1 MEIKV
6 ENVKGKIKNY
16 VFHNDENSYSIA
28 RITTEDSK
36 TVTLVGY
43 FPVLSEDITY
53 EFYGSW
59 VKHNTYGEQLKV
71 ESFKKCEQQSR
82 SGLISYLSSSFFH
95 GIGPKTAEKIV
106 DHFGADAIQKILDD
120 KTRLKE
126 IGLSTIRIEKFYQ
139 QLIENQTHEHI
150 LVALY
155 GYELSGKLAM
165 KLLNKYQMLTLE
177 KLKENP
183 YRLID
188 DIEGIGFIKAD
199 EIARKFSIEKDDP
212 RRKRAAILYAIEQIA
227 YQNGDLFLKLEQLED
242 YAYQALNET
251 MDLHDELNSLL
262 EEKKIIQ
269 EEDRYYL
276 AMTYYLEK
284 GLADRI
290 KMLIGEP
297 LDVDKEYLETLL
309 DATEIQKSIS
319 YTDVQKEAIIT
330 ALSNR
335 FTIITG
341 GPGTGKTTI
350 IDGLLDVY
358 RKYYQLNFKN
368 PAIYE
373 KIGLMAPTGRAAK
386 RMKELLDMDSKTIHR
401 HLGFSYDGEFLYDE
415 SHQLP
420 QDLLIIDEASMIDL
434 FLAKKLFD
442 AIKIGAQIIVVGDVD
457 QLPSV
462 GPGQVLLDMIES
474 KVIPTV
480 RLHQIHRQAKDSK
493 IIRLAR
499 AVNEQ
504 NVTYDDLMS
513 EQDVYLYKTSYDK
526 IKETIIKQVQ
536 GALNEGYSMI
546 DDIQILAPMYKGE
559 LGIDALNQALQKAFN
574 KRIDKKMVYG
584 DKTYY
589 IGDKVIQLVNDPERL
604 IMNGDIGV
612 IKDIKQNASDES
624 YMIVSYDDNDVMYEK
639 ADLEEINLAYA
650 ISIHKSQGSEYKIV
664 MMPMIKGYMH
674 MLKKELIYTAMTRA
688 KKYLIIL
695 GDMQLLI
702 YAANHLSE
710 KRQTTLSKRLSD
722 EITSEI
728 EVDDPLDELSPYDF
742 M

>member
-1 MEIKV
+1 M

-28 RITTEDSK
+28 RITTEDLK
-36 TVTLVGY
+36 TVTIVGY

-53 EFYGSW
+53 EFLGTW

-71 ESFKKCEQQSR
+71 ESFRKCEEQSR

-106 DHFGADAIQKILDD
+106 DHFGADAIKKIMDD
-120 KTRLKE
+120 KSVLKE
-126 IGLSTIRIEKFYQ
+126 IGLSAIRIEKFYQ

-155 GYELSGKLAM
+155 GFELSGKLAM
-165 KLLNKYQMLTLE
+165 KLLHKYQMLTLE

-199 EIARKFSIEKDDP
+199 EIARKFNIEKDDP
-212 RRKRAAILYAIEQIA
+212 RRKRAAILFAIEQIA
-227 YQNGDLFLKLEQLED
+227 YQNGDLYLNREQLED
-242 YAYQALNET
+242 YAYQALGET
-251 MDLHDELNSLL
+251 MNLDDAITSLID
-262 EEKKIIQ
+262 EKKMIL

-276 AMTYYLEK
+276 AITYFAEK
-284 GLADRI
+284 GLAE
-290 KMLIGEP
+290 KMISLLGEP
-297 LDVDKEYLETLL
+297 LEVDKEYLETLL
-309 DATEIQKSIS
+309 DATEIQKNIS

-358 RKYYQLNFKN
+358 RKYYKLNFKN
-368 PAIYE
+368 PSIYE

-386 RMKELLDMDSKTIHR
+386 RMKELLDMDAKTIHR

-415 SHQLP
+415 NHPLP

-434 FLAKKLFD
+434 FLAKKLFG
-442 AIKIGAQIIVVGDVD
+442 AIKEGAQIIVVGDVD

-462 GPGQVLLDMIES
+462 GPGQILLDMIES
-474 KVIPTV
+474 KMIPTV

-504 NVTYDDLMS
+504 NVTYDDLVS
-513 EQDVYLYKTSYDK
+513 EQDVYLYRASYEK

-536 GALNEGYSMI
+536 GALSEGYSMI

-559 LGIDALNQALQKAFN
+559 LGIDALNQALQQAFN
-574 KRIDKKMVYG
+574 KRLDKKMVYG

-612 IKDIKQNASDES
+612 IKDIKVNASDEP

-664 MMPMIKGYMH
+664 MMPMIKSYMH

-688 KKYLIIL
+688 KKFLIIL

-710 KRQTTLSKRLSD
+710 KRQTTLAKRLAQ
-722 EITSEI
+722 EIDHQI
-728 EVDDPLDELSPYDF
+728 EEEDPLDELSPYDF

>member
-1 MEIKV
+1 MDCI
-6 ENVKGKIKNY
+6 KGKIKNY

-28 RITTEDSK
+28 RIITDENRMYTI
-36 TVTLVGY
+36 VGY
-43 FPVLSEDITY
+43 FPVVSEDINY
-53 EFYGSW
+53 EFCGSW

-71 ESFKKCEQQSR
+71 ESFKKCEEQSR
-82 SGLISYLSSSFFH
+82 SGLISYLSSPFFH

-106 DHFGADAIQKILDD
+106 DHLGADAIQIIMKD

-126 IGLSTIRIEKFYQ
+126 IGLSAVRIEKFYQ

-165 KLLNKYQMLTLE
+165 KLLSKYQMLTLE
-177 KLKENP
+177 KLEENP

-188 DIEGIGFIKAD
+188 DIEGVGFIKAD
-199 EIARKFSIEKDDP
+199 EIARKLGIPHDDP
-212 RRKRAAILYAIEQIA
+212 RRIRAAILYALEVIA
-227 YQNGDLFLKLEQLED
+227 YQNGDIYLRKEQLETFSF
-242 YAYQALNET
+242 QALGET
-251 MDLHDELNSLL
+251 MDLEDAIHQLILDKRIIVEDE
-262 EEKKIIQ
+262 
-269 EEDRYYL
+269 RYYL
-276 AMTYYLEK
+276 AATYFSEVL
-284 GLADRI
+284 LADKLSR
-290 KMLIGEP
+290 LVGEP
-297 LDVDKEYLETLL
+297 LSIDRDYLETLL
-309 DATEIQKSIS
+309 DATEIQKNMR
-319 YTDVQKEAIIT
+319 YTDVQKEAILT

-358 RKYYQLNFKN
+358 RKYYQLNYKN

-386 RMKELLDMDSKTIHR
+386 RMKELLEMDAKTIHR

-415 SHQLP
+415 HHLMP
-420 QDLLIIDEASMIDL
+420 HDLLIIDEASMIDL
-434 FLAKKLFD
+434 FLARKLFG
-442 AIKIGAQIIVVGDVD
+442 AIKEGAQIIVVGDVD

-462 GPGQVLLDMIES
+462 GPGQILSDLIES
-474 KVIPTV
+474 HTIPTV
-480 RLHQIHRQAKDSK
+480 RLTQIHRQAKDSK

-499 AVNEQ
+499 RVNEQ
-504 NVTYDDLMS
+504 QVSYDDLIS
-513 EQDVYLYKTSYDK
+513 EQDVYLYRASYEK

-536 GALNEGYSMI
+536 GALQEGYSMI

-559 LGIDALNQALQKAFN
+559 LGIDALNQAMQDAFN
-574 KRIDKKMVYG
+574 PKKDKKMTYG

-589 IGDKVIQLVNDPERL
+589 VGDKVIQLVNDPERM
-604 IMNGDIGV
+604 IMNGDIGI
-612 IKDIKQNASDES
+612 IKAIKVNAQEEP

-639 ADLEEINLAYA
+639 VDLEEINLAYA

-664 MMPMIKGYMH
+664 MMPMIKSYMH
-674 MLKKELIYTAMTRA
+674 MLKKELIYTAITRA
-688 KKYLIIL
+688 KRFLIIL
-695 GDMQLLI
+695 GDMNLLI
-702 YAANHLSE
+702 YASNHLSE
-710 KRQTTLSKRLSD
+710 KRQTTLAMRLTGVIEPPKE
-722 EITSEI
+722 EI
-728 EVDDPLDELSPYDF
+728 DPLDALSPYDF